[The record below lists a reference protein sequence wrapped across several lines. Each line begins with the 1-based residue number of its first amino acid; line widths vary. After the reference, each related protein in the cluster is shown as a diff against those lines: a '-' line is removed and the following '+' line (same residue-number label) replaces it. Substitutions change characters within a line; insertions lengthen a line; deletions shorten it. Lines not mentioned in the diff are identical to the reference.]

1 MKKLTVGLLA
11 FALLAAVIYFFW
23 HAVRNDNEAQLTADM
38 FVPASQARF
47 DIGPKLGTHFPG
59 VRATLAGREITL
71 LNEFAGPNGVILV
84 ALRSVDWCPFCK
96 RQLVE
101 LQENKALFDANGIG
115 MVAITYDDPR
125 HHADFSARHA
135 IEIPLLADIDALTF
149 KTLGIL
155 NPDYEP
161 GHDSYGIP
169 HPGMIIVSREG
180 VVAGKLFVEL
190 YSQRVGAR
198 ESLGFAKEA
207 LELESPFA
215 R

>member
-1 MKKLTVGLLA
+1 M
-11 FALLAAVIYFFW
+11 
-23 HAVRNDNEAQLTADM
+23 
-38 FVPASQARF
+38 
-47 DIGPKLGTHFPG
+47 
-59 VRATLAGREITL
+59 
-71 LNEFAGPNGVILV
+71 
-84 ALRSVDWCPFCK
+84 ALRSVDWCPYCK

-115 MVAITYDDPR
+115 MVAITYDDPK
-125 HHADFSARHA
+125 HHAEFSARHA
-135 IEIPLLADIDALTF
+135 IQIPLLADTDALTF

-161 GHDSYGIP
+161 GHDNYGIP
-169 HPGMIIVSREG
+169 HPGMIIVSRDG